1 MLDLSSVNRTLRLHA
16 SRFHDDSLPPALKL
30 EAFARFDRRAFSP
43 REVAI
48 GRDAWQHRTLDEYR
62 SMVGLAEFLDEL
74 GQLGVAFEG
83 VTTAVRVVRDEARHV
98 ELCSRM
104 VVALGGSLKIPG
116 EPEWVRS
123 DRRQPLLERVLSTI
137 MGSLCVGE
145 TISVAL
151 LAATRD
157 VTVEPLT
164 RAVLTQ
170 LTADESIHS
179 QLGWTLLPVLWPH
192 ASGALQRRLLSSVE
206 ENLEYSAQVALAP
219 GDTAQRPRHPFGDLH
234 GSERKD
240 VFFQSV
246 DRDIRRRLVDLGLV
260 TSGSRPSR
268 RGRSTSAR
276 NRKAGAGS

>member
-16 SRFHDDSLPPALKL
+16 SRFHDESLPPALKV
-30 EAFARFDRRAFSP
+30 EAFARFDRRAFTP

-74 GQLGVAFEG
+74 GQLGLAFEG

-145 TISVAL
+145 TLSVAL

-157 VTVEPLT
+157 VTMEPLT

-192 ASGALQRRLLSSVE
+192 ATGALKRRLLAAVE

-219 GDTAQRPRHPFGDLH
+219 GDLAPRPRHPFGDLL
-234 GSERKD
+234 GGERRD
-240 VFFQSV
+240 VFNQSV
-246 DRDIRRRLVDLGLV
+246 ERDIRRRLVDLGL

-276 NRKAGAGS
+276 RTKAAAGS